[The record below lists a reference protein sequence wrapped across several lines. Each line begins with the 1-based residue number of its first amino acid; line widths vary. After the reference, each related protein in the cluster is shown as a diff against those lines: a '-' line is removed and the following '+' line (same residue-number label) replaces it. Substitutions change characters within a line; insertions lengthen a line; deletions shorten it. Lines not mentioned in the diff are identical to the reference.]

1 MSVAMVLAKNGNLLI
16 VAMAVIGIAAV
27 IGGAPNLNPSMI
39 VNVFGAS
46 EYLNV
51 NRYINLGQNLL
62 RLLAL
67 VMMSFI
73 RDLTGSYI
81 PGYVV
86 CIFLS
91 LAAIGCFIAIKT
103 RYSEEKN

>member
-1 MSVAMVLAKNGNLLI
+1 MVLAKNGNIVI

-51 NRYINLGQNLL
+51 NRYMNIGQNIL

-67 VMMSFI
+67 VMMSSI

-86 CIFLS
+86 CVILS
-91 LAAIGCFIAIKT
+91 VVALLCFVGIRK
-103 RYSEEKN
+103 RYSEEAN

>member
-1 MSVAMVLAKNGNLLI
+1 MAKNGNI
-16 VAMAVIGIAAV
+16 IFVAMAVIGIAAV
-27 IGGAPNLNPSMI
+27 IGGVSNLNPSMI

-51 NRYINLGQNLL
+51 NRYLNIGQNIL

-67 VMMSFI
+67 VMMSAI

-86 CIFLS
+86 CVILS
-91 LAAIGCFIAIKT
+91 LAALGCFIAIKN
-103 RYSEEKN
+103 RYSEERN